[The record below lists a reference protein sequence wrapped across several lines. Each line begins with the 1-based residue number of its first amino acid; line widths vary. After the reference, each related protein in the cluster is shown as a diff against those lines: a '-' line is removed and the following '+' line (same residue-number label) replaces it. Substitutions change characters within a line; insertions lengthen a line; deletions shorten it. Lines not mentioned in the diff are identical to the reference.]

1 MHASS
6 TAVLARFEGSAPGT
20 PKHARL
26 RAAIIDAVHAGE
38 LPAGTKISGEREL
51 SAALGVSLGTT
62 QKALG
67 RLVDEGFLERRH
79 GHGTFVGSARRPVAG
94 SWHFRFLAD
103 DGTSELPVFTTIV
116 ERRLETAS
124 GPWSNTLGPDP
135 KGYVMLLRRLE
146 VDGRFECAS
155 RIYLGATRFGR
166 LLRMAEK
173 RLADTNLK
181 AVLASEFAA
190 PTLRSDGVAHV
201 VEASADDAKLLRIER
216 GCGLQLQIIG
226 YSFGKAPITFQRVFV
241 PPTAHGLRLDFA
253 PPHRGAEAI
262 APAPAALRPRAP
274 SLSSQAHR

>member
-6 TAVLARFEGSAPGT
+6 TAVLARFEGSASGA
-20 PKHARL
+20 PKHVRL
-26 RAAIIDAVHAGE
+26 RAAIIDAVQAGE

-67 RLVDEGFLERRH
+67 RLVDEGFLVRRH
-79 GHGTFVGSARRPVAG
+79 GRGTFVGSERRPVAG

-103 DGTSELPVFTTIV
+103 DGASELPVYTTIV
-116 ERRLETAS
+116 ERRLETGE
-124 GPWSNTLGPDP
+124 GPWSQALGPDA

-155 RIYLGATRFGR
+155 RIWLGATRFGR

-201 VEASADDAKLLRIER
+201 VQASADDVKLLRIAR
-216 GCGLQLQIIG
+216 GCGLQLQIVG
-226 YSFGKAPITFQRVFV
+226 YTFGKAPITFQRVFV

-253 PPHRGAEAI
+253 PPERVEMQK
-262 APAPAALRPRAP
+262 PAPAARRRRPLHP
-274 SLSSQAHR
+274 TSQALR